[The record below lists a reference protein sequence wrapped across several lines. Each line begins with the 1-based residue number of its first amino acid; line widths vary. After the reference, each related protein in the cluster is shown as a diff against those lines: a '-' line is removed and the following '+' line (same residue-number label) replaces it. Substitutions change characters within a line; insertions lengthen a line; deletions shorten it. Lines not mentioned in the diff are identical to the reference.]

1 MLNNFKKIIIE
12 LKRTNKMPILK
23 KLLEDKEKK
32 QRWLIKNLL
41 PLNEIS
47 ILYAP
52 KDHHKTGMALKMA
65 MEVITAGQELGASKN
80 GRVLF
85 FSLDTPSQL
94 EMLVRAKA
102 LMDAT
107 YQDHSE
113 EIGLNLN
120 INFDSLNL
128 TEEHWKVHEDYYE
141 ESYYEYDDIGHR
153 ELKYKYRD
161 KIETWRDMG
170 HALRNE
176 KYDFLIIDT
185 LSKSIVGH
193 GINDDSVIRKLINNL
208 RKVIS
213 GLMCIDSLTILLIH
227 HTGKDARKGMMGTSI
242 LSNDVSTVLKI
253 KKNKDGYDLVREKH
267 KSAYAGKSIPFKI
280 RECVVE
286 HQDEKYESIY
296 VDVGKVLNVL
306 ESEIVRLFKQ
316 GQQKD
321 NIRDN
326 IYKSHGQHYNNKKS
340 FNVVFG
346 RKWNSL
352 LEQGFLDSGQQDNN

>member
-1 MLNNFKKIIIE
+1 M
-12 LKRTNKMPILK
+12 RTNIMPILK
-23 KLLEDKEKK
+23 NLLEDKEKK
-32 QRWLIKNLL
+32 QRWLIKNVL

-65 MEVITAGQELGASKN
+65 MEVITAGQELGASKS

-128 TEEHWKVHEDYYE
+128 TEEHWQVHEGYYQ

-161 KIETWRDMG
+161 KIESWTAMG
-170 HALRNE
+170 RYMMLE

-193 GINDDSVIRKLINNL
+193 GINDDSVIRKLICNL
-208 RKVIS
+208 RKVIQ
-213 GLMCIDSLTILLIH
+213 GSLNKVTILLIH

-267 KSAYAGKSIPFKI
+267 KSPYAGKSIPFKI

-326 IYKSHGQHYNNKKS
+326 IYKTHGQHYNNKKS

-352 LEQGFLDSGQQDNN
+352 LNQGFLDSEQHDNN

>member
-1 MLNNFKKIIIE
+1 
-12 LKRTNKMPILK
+12 MPILK
-23 KLLEDKEKK
+23 NLLEDKEKK

-41 PLNEIS
+41 PLNQIS

-65 MEVITAGQELGASKN
+65 MEVITAGQELGVSKS
-80 GRVLF
+80 GRVLC

-107 YQDHSE
+107 CQDHSK

-128 TEEHWKVHEDYYE
+128 SEEYWQVHEDYYE

-153 ELKYKYRD
+153 ELKYKYQD
-161 KIETWRDMG
+161 KIESWNSMG
-170 HALRNE
+170 QAIMRE
-176 KYDFLIIDT
+176 GYDFLIIDT

-193 GINDDSVIRKLINNL
+193 GINDDSVIRKLISNL
-208 RKVIS
+208 RKVIEGS
-213 GLMCIDSLTILLIH
+213 IDKVTILLIH
-227 HTGKDARKGMMGTSI
+227 HTGKDVRKGMMGTSI

-286 HQDEKYESIY
+286 HQDEKHESIY

-326 IYKSHGQHYNNKKS
+326 IYKTHGQHYNNKKS

-352 LEQGFLDSGQQDNN
+352 LEQGFLESRQHDNN